1 MQDQNRINL
10 LDENGNDVPFEHLMT
25 LEHEGNHYILLEAVQ
40 DMEDCME
47 GEAIILKVI
56 QDEGGEDTYVTI
68 EDEQELNAVFAKCI
82 AAMEEQDAEDEQ
94 EYGEYEDDSEDD
106 DE

>member
-25 LEHEGNHYILLEAVQ
+25 LEHEGSHYILLEAVQ

-68 EDEQELNAVFAKCI
+68 EDEKELNAVFAKCI
-82 AAMEEQDAEDEQ
+82 AAMEELDAEDD
-94 EYGEYEDDSEDD
+94 GEDDDGDYSEDD